1 MGASHGN
8 LISIAGET
16 FGQLTVMTQYK
27 SIKYKN
33 GTQIYWLCKCSCGN
47 EKYVSASKLK
57 SGHTKSCGC
66 YRSSFKRTG
75 RAARDMVYD
84 EYRRGAMQRN
94 LEFLLDMEQF
104 IKIST
109 GPCHY

>member
-33 GTQIYWLCKCSCGN
+33 GTQIYWL
-47 EKYVSASKLK
+47 
-57 SGHTKSCGC
+57 
-66 YRSSFKRTG
+66 
-75 RAARDMVYD
+75 
-84 EYRRGAMQRN
+84 GA
-94 LEFLLDMEQF
+94 
-104 IKIST
+104 
-109 GPCHY
+109 